1 MLCLPLALGSAL
13 LLARRRWHGR
23 VALDMLVHLP
33 LVLPPVLVGYL
44 LLAVFGARAPLG
56 HWLRAGFGVHLPFT
70 THGAA
75 LATAVMTFPLVVRTM
90 RLSLEQLDP
99 GLNEAARLLGARRW
113 DRFMTVTLPLIL
125 PGVLAGVITAFA
137 ASLGEFGA
145 VITFAGNV
153 PGETQT
159 LPLALY
165 SALETPGGESAAWR
179 LATLSLGLGIAGIA
193 IAELVARR
201 MHHWLGR

>member
-1 MLCLPLALGSAL
+1 M
-13 LLARRRWHGR
+13 RGR
-23 VALDMLVHLP
+23 VLLDAFVHLP
-33 LVLPPVLVGYL
+33 VILPPVLVGFVL
-44 LLAVFGARAPLG
+44 LIVFGRRG
-56 HWLRAGFGVHLPFT
+56 VAGQYLASWFGIHLAFT
-70 THGAA
+70 LQGAA

>member
-1 MLCLPLALGSAL
+1 
-13 LLARRRWHGR
+13 
-23 VALDMLVHLP
+23 
-33 LVLPPVLVGYL
+33 
-44 LLAVFGARAPLG
+44 
-56 HWLRAGFGVHLPFT
+56 
-70 THGAA
+70 
-75 LATAVMTFPLVVRTM
+75 
-90 RLSLEQLDP
+90 
-99 GLNEAARLLGARRW
+99 
-113 DRFMTVTLPLIL
+113 MTVTLPLIL